1 MKIIK
6 RHIISIVVLVY
17 FIANTIYMLYCPDIP
32 NLDPPK
38 YYSLFG
44 FMYFGSIYMIIFVLS
59 FLLYLKSYEIE
70 DRLILKT
77 LMIYVAG
84 MFLFELMII
93 NPDSIAYIKKL
104 NSKPWSMAF
113 SILLWSMVLLYKYLI
128 CGFRFINKIIFA
140 LKNNYYG

>member
-1 MKIIK
+1 
-6 RHIISIVVLVY
+6 
-17 FIANTIYMLYCPDIP
+17 MLYCPDIP
-32 NLDPPK
+32 SFAPPK
-38 YYSLFG
+38 YYSFFS
-44 FMYFGSIYMIIFVLS
+44 FMYFGYTYMIILS
-59 FLLYLKSYEIE
+59 LAFLLYLKSNEIE
-70 DRLILKT
+70 DRFILKT

-140 LKNNYYG
+140 LKKNYYG